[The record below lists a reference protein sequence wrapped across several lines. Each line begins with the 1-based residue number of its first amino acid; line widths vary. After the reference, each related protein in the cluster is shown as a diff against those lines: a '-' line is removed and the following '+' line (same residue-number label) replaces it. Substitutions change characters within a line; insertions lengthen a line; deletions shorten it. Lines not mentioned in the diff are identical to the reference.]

1 MSRLLIRINPTITS
15 VNILSWYVFGYTQT
29 ESLAEVECRSI
40 RFEFKNANGV
50 RSLQKNGSS
59 HYSNAYD
66 IKCPLCPVWMAPFL
80 QVLFGDLI
88 CQKQSCVR
96 PVSAT
101 HMAAGP
107 DGFHQPIPIPHIEQQ
122 AFRTKLGVYWFLG

>member
-1 MSRLLIRINPTITS
+1 MGRATNWAQLVALCATPSDPA
-15 VNILSWYVFGYTQT
+15 VWVILELT
-29 ESLAEVECRSI
+29 
-40 RFEFKNANGV
+40 NAFF
-50 RSLQKNGSS
+50 
-59 HYSNAYD
+59 
-66 IKCPLCPVWMAPFL
+66 PLPLRPVWMAPFL

-96 PVSAT
+96 PVGAT